1 MRVVIIGAC
10 GHVNLVVEAAQ
21 INPEIR
27 IIAAAP
33 GPEGEDI
40 TGFYKTHFQKET
52 TRYYQNYL
60 EMLADVNPEVA
71 VVSPYFYLH
80 TEVSL
85 ECLRRGIH
93 VFVEKPVA
101 TSLKSLDTL
110 RECLEK
116 THVQLIAMHTA
127 RYSPPFFA
135 AYNAVKRG
143 SIGEPLLLTAQKS
156 YKLGSRPSFY
166 RSRIVYG
173 GTILWVGIHAI
184 DLVYWFTAGQIS
196 EISAQHTTM
205 GNHDH
210 GELESSA
217 ACFYR
222 LLNSGSATVNIDYF
236 RPETADT
243 HEDDRLRVA
252 GEGGVIEVMDNEAT
266 LITPTESVNK
276 LKCEKSE
283 PMFNCFLKQIQG
295 KESMRIS
302 SFEVLDI
309 TELAIKTLL
318 AADTKRPIRC
328 MSSKGF
334 GH

>member
-1 MRVVIIGAC
+1 MKVAIIGAC
-10 GHVNLVVEAAQ
+10 GHVNLAVEAAE

-33 GPEGEDI
+33 GPAGEDI
-40 TGFYKTHFQKET
+40 SSFYRTHFQNET

-60 EMLADVNPEVA
+60 EMLADVKPEVA
-71 VVSPYFYLH
+71 VVSPYFYLQ

-101 TSLKSLDTL
+101 TSLKGLDTL

-116 THVQLIAMHTA
+116 TGVQLMAMHTS

-143 SIGEPLLLTAQKS
+143 SIGESLLLTVQKS
-156 YKLGSRPSFY
+156 YKLGRRPSFY
-166 RSRIVYG
+166 RSRTMYG

-196 EISAQHTTM
+196 EISAQHTTT

-222 LLNSGSATVNIDYF
+222 LLNSGSATINIDYF

-243 HEDDRLRVA
+243 HGDDRLRVA
-252 GEGGVIEVMDNEAT
+252 GERGVVEVMNNEAT
-266 LITPTESVNK
+266 LITPTESTHK
-276 LKCEKSE
+276 LNCEKSE
-283 PMFNCFLKQIQG
+283 PMFNSFVRQIQG
-295 KESMRIS
+295 KEAMRIS
-302 SFEVLDI
+302 SFEVMDV
-309 TELAIKTLL
+309 TELAIKTLQ
-318 AADTKRPIRC
+318 AADTKRAIQF
-328 MSSKGF
+328 SSSNYGTK
-334 GH
+334 